1 MAYTVLFLI
10 GLVIG
15 AGSVFAILIER
26 QRRVNQQKKEQEAKE
41 KTIRETIQALKA
53 QREELTHRE
62 VTLKDRQGKLDAQVV
77 SYSELQEEN
86 AILKRDLQ
94 NIDVNLRKLQIDRDA
109 QRQNQEELD
118 ARAKELGGRYL
129 KENIKWLGTSLSQ
142 NNYAACKKR
151 LLDVIE
157 RCRGIGFAIPSE
169 EEAGYL
175 ADLKAEYERVV
186 RAAFERE
193 EQARIRAQI
202 REEQKREREIE
213 QELKRLDRERAAIQA
228 ALDKALAE
236 AKDIHSNEI
245 EQLRARLAE
254 AEAKAQRT
262 KSQAEMTKSG
272 HVYVISNIG
281 SFGNDVFKIG
291 MTRRLEPE
299 IRVRELSDASVPF
312 SFDVHMMISCDD
324 APSLENALHR
334 AFHKLRLN
342 KTNPRKEFF
351 RTDIEAI
358 RKVVEEHHGEVQYV
372 ANAEALEY
380 NQSMAMSDEDSEFVE
395 AVYNAAEEES
405 EPVADDQ

>member
-245 EQLRARLAE
+245 EQLRARLAV